1 MHACMHVRT
10 CFSDD
15 NRYEHG
21 VTRSGTGMR
30 IPVSGTKAAQ
40 QRSDAS
46 DDNRY
51 EHGVTQC
58 GTGMRIPVSGT
69 KAAQQRSDART
80 YTV

>member
-1 MHACMHVRT
+1 MHACMHIRT

-30 IPVSGTKAAQ
+30 IPVSDAELHSSEAARRTYTIPYNIASPVAKQ
-40 QRSDAS
+40 GRMHACMHIRTCFS

-51 EHGVTQC
+51 
-58 GTGMRIPVSGT
+58 
-69 KAAQQRSDART
+69 
-80 YTV
+80 

>member
-1 MHACMHVRT
+1 MYGISPVAKQGRVHACMHVRT

-40 QRSDAS
+40 QRSDA
-46 DDNRY
+46 
-51 EHGVTQC
+51 
-58 GTGMRIPVSGT
+58 
-69 KAAQQRSDART
+69 RT

>member
-1 MHACMHVRT
+1 MHARMHIRT

-40 QRSDAS
+40 QRSDAW
-46 DDNRY
+46 
-51 EHGVTQC
+51 
-58 GTGMRIPVSGT
+58 
-69 KAAQQRSDART
+69 T
-80 YTV
+80 YTVCNVQSQSRDGCMLACTSGHALATTTGMSME